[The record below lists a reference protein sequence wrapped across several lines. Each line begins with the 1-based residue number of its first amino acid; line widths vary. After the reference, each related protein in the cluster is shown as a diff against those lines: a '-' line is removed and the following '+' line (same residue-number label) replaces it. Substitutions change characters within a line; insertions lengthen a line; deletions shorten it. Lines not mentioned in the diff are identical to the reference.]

1 MKNIGKAIPILAP
14 VVAVGAVAWGAAASL
29 SGYTTPVYGSDEF
42 QIAADGIQNAEQTQD
57 AADSTAESQPAVS
70 QPDAGEKKTEAA
82 GKTTEKAAA
91 KGKLDL
97 ADGSY
102 EGSGTGFH
110 GTVRVSVKIKDK
122 AIAAIDILSHSDDEA
137 FFDRAK
143 EGVIQS
149 ILSSQSMDV
158 DVVSGAT
165 YSSNGIINAVKNALG
180 KGGSTTVQPTQA
192 ASTQTPASS
201 VPVTVGQGD
210 FDIADGSYE
219 GSAEGFR
226 GTVRVS
232 VRVQGR
238 TVQAVDIVSHS
249 DDETF
254 FNRAKEGV
262 VGSILSAQ
270 KLDVDVVSGATY
282 SSKGIINAVKN
293 ALDGQAGYT
302 QPNTPTPKSTP
313 KPAKD
318 PETYKNGTY
327 TGTGTGFGGEMT
339 VQVKI
344 AGGKIKTVKI
354 KEHADGDAYIKKA
367 SSILNK
373 IIKKQGT
380 DVDVVSGA
388 TYSSNGIIEA
398 VRDALSKAA
407 AAKSEKK
414 PTVTAAP
421 TKKPVTP
428 TPAPAGAFPYPDGTY
443 TGIGEGY
450 GGDVV
455 VAVVI
460 QDQAIRQIK
469 ITSHDGEDDAFFNRA
484 ETITDKI
491 VQSQDIAVDAV
502 SGATYSSNGILEG
515 VKNAIQAAKK
525 ASAPATPTQTTIP
538 TPTPEKT
545 PTPTAAL
552 TETPNPTETPSPTE
566 TTPPE
571 ASTVYVD
578 GEYKV
583 TVPCEPDEGHAF
595 ETYNLTLTLVMKDDT
610 ITEIKRVTG
619 DGASSNDNYIT
630 RASKGTSAYKGVV
643 PQILEK
649 NSVEGID
656 AVTRAT
662 CTSRSIIEACRQALE
677 NAKRQ

>member
-29 SGYTTPVYGSDEF
+29 GGYTTPVYGSDEF

-57 AADSTAESQPAVS
+57 AADSVGKNQPAVS
-70 QPDAGEKKTEAA
+70 QLDAEEKKTEAA
-82 GKTTEKAAA
+82 EETTEKAAA
-91 KGKLDL
+91 QGDIDL

-102 EGSGTGFH
+102 EGTGTGFH
-110 GTVRVSVKIKDK
+110 GTVRVSVKIKDRL
-122 AIAAIDILSHSDDEA
+122 ITAIDVLSHSDDES

-165 YSSNGIINAVKNALG
+165 YSSRGIINAVKNAL
-180 KGGSTTVQPTQA
+180 
-192 ASTQTPASS
+192 
-201 VPVTVGQGD
+201 
-210 FDIADGSYE
+210 Y
-219 GSAEGFR
+219 
-226 GTVRVS
+226 
-232 VRVQGR
+232 
-238 TVQAVDIVSHS
+238 
-249 DDETF
+249 
-254 FNRAKEGV
+254 
-262 VGSILSAQ
+262 
-270 KLDVDVVSGATY
+270 
-282 SSKGIINAVKN
+282 
-293 ALDGQAGYT
+293 GQAGYT
-302 QPNTPTPKSTP
+302 QPSTPTPMSISTPIPKSTP

-318 PETYKNGTY
+318 PEAYKNGTY
-327 TGTGTGFGGEMT
+327 TGTGTGFGGKMT

-354 KEHADGDAYIKKA
+354 KEHADGDEYIEKA

-373 IIKKQGT
+373 IVKKQGT

-388 TYSSNGIIEA
+388 TYSSNGI
-398 VRDALSKAA
+398 
-407 AAKSEKK
+407 
-414 PTVTAAP
+414 
-421 TKKPVTP
+421 
-428 TPAPAGAFPYPDGTY
+428 
-443 TGIGEGY
+443 
-450 GGDVV
+450 
-455 VAVVI
+455 
-460 QDQAIRQIK
+460 
-469 ITSHDGEDDAFFNRA
+469 
-484 ETITDKI
+484 
-491 VQSQDIAVDAV
+491 
-502 SGATYSSNGILEG
+502 LEG
-515 VKNAIQAAKK
+515 VKNAIEAAKE
-525 ASAPATPTQTTIP
+525 AAAPATPTPTQTA
-538 TPTPEKT
+538 TPAPEKT

-552 TETPNPTETPSPTE
+552 TETPKPTEMPKPTE
-566 TTPPE
+566 TTPLE

-583 TVPCEPDEGHAF
+583 TVPCEPDESHAF
-595 ETYNLTLTLVMKDDT
+595 EAYNLTLTLVMKDDT